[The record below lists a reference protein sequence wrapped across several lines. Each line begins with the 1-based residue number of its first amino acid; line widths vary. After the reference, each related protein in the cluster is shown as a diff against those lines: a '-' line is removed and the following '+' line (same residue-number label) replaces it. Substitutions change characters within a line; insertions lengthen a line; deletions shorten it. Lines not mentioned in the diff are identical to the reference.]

1 MNNKAVI
8 YIHGKGG
15 SAAEAERFRTLF
27 SGFDVLG
34 FDYSAETPWQAKE
47 EFTAYFKAVSESY
60 DELILVADSIGAYF
74 TMNAELTEKF
84 RQAFFISPVVDMPK
98 LICDMMC
105 ACGVDEA
112 QLQREKLIETPF
124 GETLSWE
131 YYQYAEAFSLEWSV
145 PTHVIYGENDNLTSL
160 QSIEAFCR
168 KTGAVLDVM
177 PGGEHWFH
185 TPEQLA
191 FCDEIISKYII

>member
-8 YIHGKGG
+8 YIHGKVG
-15 SAAEAERFRTLF
+15 SADEAERFKPLF

-34 FDYSAETPWQAKE
+34 FPYSAETPWQGKE
-47 EFTAYFKAVSESY
+47 EFTAYFKAVSKNY
-60 DELILVADSIGAYF
+60 DELLIIANSIGAYF

-131 YYQYAEAFSLEWSV
+131 YYQFAKTSSLEWSI

-160 QSIEAFCR
+160 ETVRAFCC
-168 KTGAVLDVM
+168 KTAATLDIM

-191 FCDEIISKYII
+191 FCDAVIKKYI